1 MINHLRHNT
10 VAARLTVAAAL
21 CLALA
26 ACNVEDITGGG
37 YSYSDVLPEAVDDFG
52 KDARVIYLLAR
63 EGDVEFVLLGAD
75 GRVHER
81 KYELVCSS
89 SGGPHG
95 TSCSK
100 RITNKERAPLRGEKD
115 SARVKLGDLDED
127 IVDDLRDKADA
138 FSGAPVGLRGSRWV
152 VAAGAFVGWVADVD
166 GSHLHRAESPADR
179 AFANSVSP
187 GAGARN
193 PSDKG
198 GSASGPP
205 PDLPAPPGQL
215 AEGRPD
221 FAAFAEALVA
231 MRERVGRRG
240 RILFATVDNGI
251 IAFEYADGG
260 RPVRVKWDPGS
271 RSLVDAGRPFG
282 NGSEPDFPL
291 SALSADRINRTARTA
306 ATREHAE
313 VTPGVSISVAGGQ
326 PTLQMLVRGPDGT
339 STYISRVDGSQLTKA
354 G

>member
-1 MINHLRHNT
+1 MGGSVAPVIARLA
-10 VAARLTVAAAL
+10 VAATL

-26 ACNVEDITGGG
+26 GCNVEDVTGSG
-37 YSYSDVLPEAVDDFG
+37 YSFSDVLPEAVDDFG
-52 KDARVIYLLAR
+52 KDARVIYILAR
-63 EGDVEFVLLGAD
+63 EGDVSFVLLGTD

-81 KYELVCSS
+81 NYELVCSS
-89 SGGPHG
+89 NGSARHG

-100 RITNKERAPLRGEKD
+100 RVTNKERAPLRGERD
-115 SARVKLGDLDED
+115 LARVRLGDLDED
-127 IVDDLRDKADA
+127 VVDELRDGADA

-152 VAAGAFVGWVADVD
+152 VAAGPFVGWVADLD
-166 GSHLHRAESPADR
+166 GSNLHRAKSPADR

-187 GAGARN
+187 GAGERH
-193 PSDKG
+193 PGDKG

-205 PDLPAPPGQL
+205 PDLSAPPGQL

-231 MRERVGRRG
+231 MRERVGRSG
-240 RILFATVDNGI
+240 RILFANVDNGI
-251 IAFEYADGG
+251 VAFEYVAGG
-260 RPVRVKWDPGS
+260 RVIRVRWDAAT
-271 RSLVDAGRPFG
+271 RTLVDAGDPFG

-313 VTPGVSISVAGGQ
+313 VTPGVSISAGGGE
-326 PTLQMLVRGPDGT
+326 PTLQMLVRGPAGT
-339 STYISRVDGSQLTKA
+339 ATYISRVDGSQLTKA